1 MHLFCNILAVLGTY
15 IWKTTQN
22 GGDAMGKVPISQVD
36 AEFNRTF
43 DTYSESIFSFCMAR
57 LHCHADDAEDCLQET
72 FAVFYRQLKSGV
84 QVENPRAFLY
94 KTASNFIKKTLHKR
108 QRRQDYEYSISEENA
123 QLIDHLNRTDD
134 ALLTG
139 ELQQV
144 IEKTLTQQEKTI
156 FALRFEQGQPVKN
169 IAQQLGMTPGNCATQ
184 ICRMRNKLRTVLQSY
199 L

>member
-1 MHLFCNILAVLGTY
+1 
-15 IWKTTQN
+15 
-22 GGDAMGKVPISQVD
+22 MGKVPISQVD
-36 AEFNRTF
+36 AAFNQAF

-72 FAVFYRQLKSGV
+72 FAVYYRQLKNGV

-108 QRRQDYEYSISEENA
+108 QRRQDYEYSISQENA
-123 QLIDHLNRTDD
+123 ELIDCLAKTEEHLI
-134 ALLTG
+134 TG
-139 ELQQV
+139 ELQQA
-144 IEKTLTQQEKTI
+144 IDQALTQQEKII
-156 FALRFEQGQPVKN
+156 FELRFQQGRPVKE
-169 IAQQLGMTPGNCATQ
+169 IALQLSMTPGNCATQ